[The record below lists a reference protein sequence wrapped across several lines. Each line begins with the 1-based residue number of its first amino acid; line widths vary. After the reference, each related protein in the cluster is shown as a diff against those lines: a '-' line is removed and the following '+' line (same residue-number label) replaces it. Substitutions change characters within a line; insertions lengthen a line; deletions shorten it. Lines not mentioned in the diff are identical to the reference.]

1 MRTGTHNGRSCMLGA
16 QSKEN
21 VVMAGG
27 LVLSQDDETQ
37 IHSTHPVAQFVVV
50 WFIFARDSVCC
61 KRAYAIAIP
70 SVHPSVCLSVCP
82 HTGDSC
88 KNG

>member
-1 MRTGTHNGRSCMLGA
+1 MTI
-16 QSKEN
+16 KESHYYIF
-21 VVMAGG
+21 
-27 LVLSQDDETQ
+27 LLSVL
-37 IHSTHPVAQFVVV
+37 IL
-50 WFIFARDSVCC
+50 FARDSIYA

-70 SVHPSVCLSVCP
+70 SVRPSVR